1 VTVFTPQREGARH
14 RGGTVSSSIDDGR
27 PRSVSGD
34 AYTEVQHSARFQE
47 LRRRHRSFVFPVTAI
62 FMAWYFLYVLLADYA
77 HDFMAKEV
85 FGNVNVGILLGLGQ
99 FASTFLITTLYVRYA
114 NKNLDPV
121 AAEIRHEL
129 EGSQG

>member
-1 VTVFTPQREGARH
+1 M
-14 RGGTVSSSIDDGR
+14 SSSTDDGR
-27 PRSVSGD
+27 PRVVSGE
-34 AYTEVQHSARFQE
+34 AFTEVQHSEKFQE

-121 AAEIRHEL
+121 AEEIRHDL
-129 EGSQG
+129 EGSY